1 MNEWWMGGWVD
12 GWMIGMLLFSP
23 PLRTVC
29 QTQKHSLKNG
39 LLMHKNQD
47 LSFEIPNIV
56 SYKINWEDTVCLLGQ
71 S

>member
-1 MNEWWMGGWVD
+1 
-12 GWMIGMLLFSP
+12 MLLYSP
-23 PLRTVC
+23 LLRTVC

-47 LSFEIPNIV
+47 LIFEIPIA
-56 SYKINWEDTVCLLGQ
+56 SYKINWEDTTCLLWQ